1 MFKKHIKKISL
12 VFIVS
17 VLLISWTSYKDNFFE
32 IAKQIEIFTTLYKE
46 INMNYVDEVN
56 PAELMD
62 TAIKEMLTDLDPYTV
77 FMNEQDVEDAKIR
90 NSGEYSGVGA
100 LIKNKD
106 GKLIVVE
113 PFKDYPADLAGLK
126 AGDEI
131 VKIGDVLVSE
141 AEDDPGALLK
151 GSPSSKIELTFLRN
165 GQTMNTQLV
174 RKDIEV
180 DAVPYYK
187 MASATVG
194 YIVLTEF
201 NQKASD
207 QVADAIRDLKLD
219 GATSIILDLRGNP
232 GGLLNEAV
240 EVVNLFVPRDQLVV
254 STQSKVQKYN
264 NIYLTKNNPLDLEIP
279 LAILINGRSASAS
292 EIVSGALQD
301 LDRAVVIGSKSFGK
315 GLVQRPKPL
324 LYGTQVKITI
334 SRYFIPSGRGIQ
346 ALDYKNRDAQGNA
359 TRLDDK
365 NIRAFRTKNGRTVFD
380 HGGITPDIFLQN
392 QKIGNVTKALT
403 NADLIFNFA
412 TRFYFANPNLDW
424 NNFTVTDKHLDDFQT
439 YAQKENF
446 EFVTQTEQALDKAI
460 ETAVDD
466 ELKNSLQ
473 TELATLKTKISQEKE
488 NLIRAAREEIRTQLT
503 QEIVKRYAYREGLY
517 SYNLK
522 ADDAILKA
530 KEILDNP
537 ATYNAILQHK

>member
-1 MFKKHIKKISL
+1 MYKKHLKKISL
-12 VFIVS
+12 AFIVS
-17 VLLISWTSYKDNFFE
+17 ALLISWTSYKDNFFE

-100 LIKNKD
+100 LIKNKG
-106 GKLIVVE
+106 GKLIVIE

-151 GSPSSKIELTFLRN
+151 GSPGSKIELTFLRN

-187 MASATVG
+187 MASPTVG

-264 NIYLTKNNPLDLEIP
+264 NIYLTKNNPLDLEMP

-392 QKIGNVTKALT
+392 QKIGNVTKALS
-403 NADLIFNFA
+403 NEDLIFNFA
-412 TRFYFANPNLDW
+412 TQFYYANPHLDW
-424 NNFTVTDKHLDDFQT
+424 NNFSVTDKHLDDFQT
-439 YAQKENF
+439 YVQKENF
-446 EFVTQTEQALDKAI
+446 EFVTQTEQVLDKAI
-460 ETAVDD
+460 ETAIGD
-466 ELKNSLQ
+466 ELKNALQ
-473 TELATLKTKISQEKE
+473 TDLAVLKTKISQEKE

-522 ADDAILKA
+522 TDDAILKA

-537 ATYNAILQHK
+537 ATYNAILQPK